1 MEAKCIGRMYGP
13 LAYLG
18 FISSYRGICTRKA
31 VMEKLVGPGG
41 SANTGGQI
49 TTIQEE
55 HGHGKVQGQGQVQ
68 ISGI

>member
-1 MEAKCIGRMYGP
+1 MYGP

-41 SANTGGQI
+41 SNNKEPQI
-49 TTIQEE
+49 TTDQEE
-55 HGHGKVQGQGQVQ
+55 LRQEG
-68 ISGI
+68 